1 VTERDF
7 RDMSVAPIF
16 ANKYVGRD
24 TRFCIPKKFLRE
36 LYCRGYEVVD
46 VQTRTE
52 EFFTAVSLQLMY
64 FGYNYPVLK
73 LRDAVI
79 KYEKENAEFLK
90 QSRLLNDP
98 QSCFYEDPLTSCFCK
113 LISVEDH
120 VLSLEENRTP
130 PDEFDVLCTA
140 LMLDMEVCIFSPSED
155 NKVLAKR
162 YIEKAQ
168 YSRRIAVI
176 YDVLQSPVRI
186 FRPQ

>member
-1 VTERDF
+1 LSWLRGSGCSDENGRIF
-7 RDMSVAPIF
+7 HRSVSSAH
-16 ANKYVGRD
+16 V
-24 TRFCIPKKFLRE
+24 
-36 LYCRGYEVVD
+36 
-46 VQTRTE
+46 
-52 EFFTAVSLQLMY
+52 

-73 LRDAVI
+73 LRDAVF
-79 KYEKENAEFLK
+79 KYEKENA
-90 QSRLLNDP
+90 RLLNDP
-98 QSCFYEDPLTSCFCK
+98 QSCFYEDPLTSCFWK

-130 PDEFDVLCTA
+130 PDEFYVLCTA

-186 FRPQ
+186 YRPSIVHKDSLHSNPYYDYVDLGIVEVE